1 MKKKA
6 NKTKAKLPKGWS
18 EDAYLQVGALLE
30 DIHSNFK
37 LFGENQDI
45 MQGRLGGLS
54 KEIGLIKEDVTE
66 IKIRQL
72 SMEDRQSGM
81 EDRQS
86 RMEDRQSRMEKNIV
100 DIKIDIKE
108 IRAEIKSMKS
118 EIMELKFSLTQKGDL
133 QRLSDLE
140 KRVLKIEEML
150 HDQ

>member
-1 MKKKA
+1 M
-6 NKTKAKLPKGWS
+6 
-18 EDAYLQVGALLE
+18 YLQVGALLE

-66 IKIRQL
+66 IRIRQL
-72 SMEDRQSGM
+72 SMEDRQS
-81 EDRQS
+81 
-86 RMEDRQSRMEKNIV
+86 RMEKDIV

-108 IRAEIKSMKS
+108 IRAEIKSIKS

-150 HDQ
+150 HNQ